1 MLGSPRMFQQID
13 PPLTDPPLLTSAKG
27 SHLYPSHANGSERLH
42 RYVRLRGGNKN
53 ICAWNS
59 KHGRVQRRAQRM
71 RFTYLPNLIFWDSC
85 PKPWQWGRCNLQK
98 CVGCLQLPSSLNG
111 TATTLR
117 EVSNFM
123 VIVPDVTESHVLQVG
138 SFKQKQENLLEG
150 CFRNDSLKEKGTETY
165 WNHNNIN
172 TSLPPAECS
181 TTSTPW
187 CDKFASGHLLA
198 GYSICLPSWL
208 LFCFHVCLFTFP
220 FFPVKSHCFCW

>member
-1 MLGSPRMFQQID
+1 MLGSPRMFQHVD

-53 ICAWNS
+53 IRAWNS

-98 CVGCLQLPSSLNG
+98 CVGCLQLPSSLNE

-117 EVSNFM
+117 EVSNS
-123 VIVPDVTESHVLQVG
+123 VPDVTESHVLQVG
-138 SFKQKQENLLEG
+138 SFKQKKENLLEG
-150 CFRNDSLKEKGTETY
+150 CFRKDSLKQKGTETY

-181 TTSTPW
+181 TTSDVINLLRATCW
-187 CDKFASGHLLA
+187 LGILYACRVGCCFVFMFA
-198 GYSICLPSWL
+198 CLHS
-208 LFCFHVCLFTFP
+208 H
-220 FFPVKSHCFCW
+220 FFRSNPIVFVDNMLQ